1 MAEEDLALVRDEA
14 RQHMESPLRSLR
26 ADLQKVRTG
35 RASTGL
41 LDGIHVDYYGTP
53 TPLNQLANMT
63 VPDPRLIVISPYD
76 KGSISAIEKAIQKSD
91 LGLTPSN
98 DGKVVRIPIPP
109 LTEER
114 RKDSAQVH
122 KLAEHHKVGVR
133 EGRRDA
139 LAMLKD
145 LESDGSATAGR
156 APPRGEEDPGPD
168 RRVRQEDRR
177 ADPAQG
183 STRSSRSE
191 ARSARGTCR
200 KAAATRVHSAPRR
213 HHHGRQRALG
223 GEPRPLA
230 HRGPPRGHGGRARR
244 AARGARARRPGAH
257 PLRLLDRELEPARR
271 PRSTS

>member
-1 MAEEDLALVRDEA
+1 MDK
-14 RQHMESPLRSLR
+14 SLRSLR
-26 ADLQKVRTG
+26 SDLQKVRTG

-76 KGSISAIEKAIQKSD
+76 KGSINAIEKAILTSD

-114 RKDSAQVH
+114 RKELVRHVH

-139 LAMLKD
+139 LGMLKD
-145 LESDGSATAGR
+145 LEGEGSVTQDER
-156 APPRGEEDPGPD
+156 HREEKKIQALTDEFTKKID
-168 RRVRQEDRR
+168 ELI
-177 ADPAQG
+177 AQK
-183 STRSSRSE
+183 E
-191 ARSARGTCR
+191 AEILQ
-200 KAAATRVHSAPRR
+200 V
-213 HHHGRQRALG
+213 
-223 GEPRPLA
+223 
-230 HRGPPRGHGGRARR
+230 
-244 AARGARARRPGAH
+244 
-257 PLRLLDRELEPARR
+257 
-271 PRSTS
+271 

>member
-1 MAEEDLALVRDEA
+1 MDK
-14 RQHMESPLRSLR
+14 SLRSLR

-35 RASTGL
+35 RASMGL

-53 TPLNQLANMT
+53 TQLNQLANMT

-114 RKDSAQVH
+114 RKDLVRQIH

-145 LESDGSATAGR
+145 LEGDGSATQDER
-156 APPRGEEDPGPD
+156 HREEKKI
-168 RRVRQEDRR
+168 
-177 ADPAQG
+177 QG
-183 STRSSRSE
+183 LTDEFVKKIDELIQHKE
-191 ARSARGTCR
+191 AEILQ
-200 KAAATRVHSAPRR
+200 V
-213 HHHGRQRALG
+213 
-223 GEPRPLA
+223 
-230 HRGPPRGHGGRARR
+230 
-244 AARGARARRPGAH
+244 
-257 PLRLLDRELEPARR
+257 
-271 PRSTS
+271 